1 MGTRKYRANSVSDM
15 TKVEK
20 AYFYSVRV
28 LIGVGLVLVVSIG
41 VNIGFPNEAT
51 SASFTGMNPLVSL
64 FKALDRPFLV
74 LTILSALATLSSG
87 ILRG

>member
-1 MGTRKYRANSVSDM
+1 MGLRKRRGSSVFDM

-28 LIGVGLVLVVSIG
+28 LIGVGIVLAVSIG

-51 SASFTGMNPLVSL
+51 AASFTGMNPLISL
-64 FKALDRPFLV
+64 FKALDTPSLI
-74 LTILSALATLSSG
+74 LTILPALSTLVSR